1 MECLL
6 LLLRFPPQG
15 VASISFCIAGTLV
28 ISSSSGTSYISH
40 MLVLAGISD
49 TYEEYDDIK
58 QLHEE
63 AAAGIWYTRFDR
75 WATCIFCLMVFY
87 ELWQFGYHLHKYLMI
102 LHLHQQVSLAIS
114 GLLAIQ
120 EFLYLLRYHTEMS
133 LCCFYHVD

>member
-63 AAAGIWYTRFDR
+63 AAAGI
-75 WATCIFCLMVFY
+75 
-87 ELWQFGYHLHKYLMI
+87 
-102 LHLHQQVSLAIS
+102 
-114 GLLAIQ
+114 
-120 EFLYLLRYHTEMS
+120 
-133 LCCFYHVD
+133 